1 MDKTEFK
8 QNGNLAIKKLSE
20 KRDAAAKKVLFLGYD
35 EGRTKLIEK
44 LIVDGHE
51 VWHTDTPLGDIEG
64 YDIVLGFGYT
74 HMLKGD
80 VLKNDSCPIVNL
92 HTSYLPFNRGTHPNF
107 WSFYDGTPSGVT
119 IHLINEG
126 VEKGIDTGDVLF
138 QSHVKFDAEEKTF
151 RQTYKRFVPS
161 LLPVLSPIILY
172 FVILSIGGIEAALSA
187 VGAMLLGVIITGLF
201 VAISMT
207 AGGGAWDNAKKYI
220 EDGNYGGKGSDA
232 HKAAITGDTVG
243 DPYKDTAG
251 PAINPMIKITNIVAL
266 LLLGVIAS

>member
-138 QSHVKFDAEEKTF
+138 QRHVKFDAEEKTF
-151 RQTYKRFVPS
+151 RQTYKR
-161 LLPVLSPIILY
+161 LMDE
-172 FVILSIGGIEAALSA
+172 IEALFIENMA
-187 VGAMLLGVIITGLF
+187 VIMSKNFSVTPQMGAGSCHKEVDLPKEFEG
-201 VAISMT
+201 
-207 AGGGAWDNAKKYI
+207 WD
-220 EDGNYGGKGSDA
+220 S
-232 HKAAITGDTVG
+232 
-243 DPYKDTAG
+243 
-251 PAINPMIKITNIVAL
+251 
-266 LLLGVIAS
+266 VIADEIARLHGLLNG